1 MGDSIYVTV
10 DSWEGTRL
18 RHSCGRTD
26 EPLSRPSYQPDTV
39 HRAQRPRRAKKG
51 VTSRQGEGRW
61 MAAAH
66 KAEVGRVT
74 QEERRGV
81 RERHTEGGDPDQQF
95 GGPPS
100 RVRDG
105 PL

>member
-1 MGDSIYVTV
+1 
-10 DSWEGTRL
+10 
-18 RHSCGRTD
+18 
-26 EPLSRPSYQPDTV
+26 
-39 HRAQRPRRAKKG
+39 
-51 VTSRQGEGRW
+51 
-61 MAAAH
+61 MAAAR

-74 QEERRGV
+74 QEERLGV
-81 RERHTEGGDPDQQF
+81 RERHMEGGDPDQQF